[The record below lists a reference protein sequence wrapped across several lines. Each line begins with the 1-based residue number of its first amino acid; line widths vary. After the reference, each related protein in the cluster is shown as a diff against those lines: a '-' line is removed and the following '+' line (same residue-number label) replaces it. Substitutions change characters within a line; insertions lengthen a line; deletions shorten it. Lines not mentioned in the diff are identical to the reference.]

1 VNTTE
6 SEESN
11 MSDAGTETEVSLSAP
26 HVLEYDYRRSLGPV
40 LSRFF
45 TGLRA
50 GTIQG
55 IKTRSGRVLVP
66 PAEYDPET
74 GDATTDEFVE
84 VGPGGVVETWAWVET
99 PRANH
104 PLSHP
109 FAFALIKLDGA
120 DTALLHAVDT
130 GSADQMKTGMRVT
143 PRWAAESQ
151 GSIKD
156 LSHFVPEEEGKAQ
169 APEAHSEPTTD
180 IVTPVHVEYTYTP
193 GRAATRYLQ
202 GLKQGK
208 FLGQA
213 SDSSGLVYIPPRGA
227 CPRDGV
233 PTSREVEVSGKGT
246 VVALTI
252 VRVPS
257 ENIKVELP
265 YCTANILLD
274 GADLSFTGLIQE
286 CPMEDIRL
294 GMRVEAVWIDSSEW
308 DYSSENI
315 KYFRPIEEPDVPF
328 EDIKEYC

>member
-1 VNTTE
+1 
-6 SEESN
+6 
-11 MSDAGTETEVSLSAP
+11 MSHPTPETDVILSAP

-40 LSRFF
+40 LSHFF
-45 TGLRA
+45 SALRE
-50 GTIQG
+50 GQIHG
-55 IKTRSGRVLVP
+55 VKTKSGRVLVP

-74 GDATTDEFVE
+74 GESTTDEFVA
-84 VGPGGVVETWAWVET
+84 VGPGGVVESWAWVGT
-99 PRANH
+99 PRKNH
-104 PLSHP
+104 PIAHP

-130 GSADQMKTGMRVT
+130 RDESLMASGMRVT
-143 PRWAAESQ
+143 PRWAATPE
-151 GSIKD
+151 GGITD
-156 LSHFVPEEEGKAQ
+156 LCCFVPEDQGVQTVE
-169 APEAHSEPTTD
+169 APDEVSEPTQS
-180 IVTPVHVEYTYTP
+180 IVTPVNVEYVYSP
-193 GRAATRYLQ
+193 GKAATRYLQ

-246 VVALTI
+246 VVTLTI

-257 ENIKVELP
+257 ANITVDLP

-274 GADLSFTGLIQE
+274 GADISFTGLLQE
-286 CPMEDIRL
+286 CPLEDVRI
-294 GMRVEAVWIDSSEW
+294 GMRVEAVWVDSSEW

-315 KYFRPIEEPDVPF
+315 KYFRPIDEPDLPF
-328 EDIKEYC
+328 SEIKEYC

>member
-1 VNTTE
+1 
-6 SEESN
+6 
-11 MSDAGTETEVSLSAP
+11 
-26 HVLEYDYRRSLGPV
+26 
-40 LSRFF
+40 
-45 TGLRA
+45 
-50 GTIQG
+50 
-55 IKTRSGRVLVP
+55 VP

-104 PLSHP
+104 PLPHP

-130 GSADQMKTGMRVT
+130 GSASQMKTGMRVT
-143 PRWAAESQ
+143 PRWAAESL

-156 LSHFVPEEEGKAQ
+156 LSHFVPEEEGGAP

-180 IVTPVHVEYTYTP
+180 IVTPVRVEYTYTP
-193 GRAATRYLQ
+193 GRAATRYLH

-233 PTSREVEVSGKGT
+233 PTSREVEVSSQGT

-274 GADLSFTGLIQE
+274 GADISFTGLLQE
-286 CPMEDIRL
+286 CPMEDVRL
-294 GMRVEAVWIDSSEW
+294 GMRVEAVWRDSSEW

-315 KYFRPIEEPDVPF
+315 KYFRPIDEPDVPF

>member
-1 VNTTE
+1 M
-6 SEESN
+6 SN
-11 MSDAGTETEVSLSAP
+11 SDTDIEVGLSAP
-26 HVLEYDYRRSLGPV
+26 HVLDYDYRRSLGPV

-50 GTIQG
+50 GTIHG

-74 GDATTDEFVE
+74 GEATTDEFVE

-99 PRANH
+99 PRASH

-120 DTALLHAVDT
+120 DTAMLHAVDA
-130 GSADQMKTGMRVT
+130 GEASAMKSGMRVT

-156 LSHFVPEEEGKAQ
+156 LSHFVPESEGSAA
-169 APEAHSEPTTD
+169 APEAPADPTTD

-193 GRAATRYLQ
+193 GKAASRYLR

-208 FLGQA
+208 ILGQA
-213 SDSSGLVYIPPRGA
+213 SDSSGLVYVPPRGA

-233 PTSREVEVSGKGT
+233 PTSREVEVSSKGT

-257 ENIKVELP
+257 ENIKVDLP

-274 GADLSFTGLIQE
+274 GADQSFTGLLQE
-286 CPMEDIRL
+286 CSLEDVRI
-294 GMRVEAVWIDSSEW
+294 GMRVEAVWRDASEW

-315 KYFRPIEEPDVPF
+315 KHFRPIDEPDLPF